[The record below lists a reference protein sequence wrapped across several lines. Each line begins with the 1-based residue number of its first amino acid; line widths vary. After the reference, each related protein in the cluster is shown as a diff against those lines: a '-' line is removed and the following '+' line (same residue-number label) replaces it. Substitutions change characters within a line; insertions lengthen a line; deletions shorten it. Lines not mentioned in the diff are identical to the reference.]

1 MAVEASEVMLSLK
14 VELDSFILRI
24 CDNGRG
30 LLRRARCPRTP
41 VRATA
46 FRNLQCRLSLDRR
59 AVVRNGRER
68 GGRHN
73 GITHHRKHP
82 CLWAGCRPAGR
93 IPMSG
98 GSAGA
103 ASGDAGLIRVAVV
116 EDDEHVRR
124 ILCGWIREAGM
135 ACVRGSSATLRP
147 PFEALP
153 TLHPQVA
160 LVDTTSPGA
169 NGILCVR
176 RLKPL
181 LQGTQFVM
189 LTVYEDTDH
198 IFDALAAGATGY
210 LVKRTPREAV
220 IAALREVNGGGS
232 PMSTNIARKVVQF
245 LQEPSSKAA
254 PADGLSP
261 REGEVLGLL
270 ARGYLYKEISES
282 IGVSLP
288 TVNTYIRRIYE
299 KLHVR
304 SRAQAVARFTHF
316 PAYRASRK

>member
-1 MAVEASEVMLSLK
+1 
-14 VELDSFILRI
+14 
-24 CDNGRG
+24 
-30 LLRRARCPRTP
+30 
-41 VRATA
+41 
-46 FRNLQCRLSLDRR
+46 
-59 AVVRNGRER
+59 
-68 GGRHN
+68 
-73 GITHHRKHP
+73 
-82 CLWAGCRPAGR
+82 
-93 IPMSG
+93 
-98 GSAGA
+98 
-103 ASGDAGLIRVAVV
+103 
-116 EDDEHVRR
+116 
-124 ILCGWIREAGM
+124 M
-135 ACVRGSSATLRP
+135 ACVGDFGDAEAA
-147 PFEALP
+147 FEALP
-153 TLHPQVA
+153 ALHPHVA
-160 LVDTTSPGA
+160 LVDINLPGA

-176 RLKPL
+176 RLKPQ

-220 IAALREVNGGGS
+220 IAALLEVNGGGS

-245 LQEPSSKAA
+245 LQEPSSKAEA
-254 PADGLSP
+254 ADGLSP

-304 SRAQAVARFTHF
+304 SRAQAVARFAHF
-316 PAYRASRK
+316 PAYRTPRK